1 MGYRTLWDGVSVG
14 CNSASLP
21 RESLEAEG
29 RRAVGQGLTSFDAIF
44 LPKGTPAPII
54 QKLYGT
60 IVAAMNAR
68 SGISLKEESEPYPGR
83 KQEGNTDDHPGL
95 TGSAV
100 CHGFAAFFER
110 SLSQRI
116 VDGAGRYNSA
126 AKARGADR
134 SSART

>member
-1 MGYRTLWDGVSVG
+1 DQPPNRAAGRFAHPPSGI
-14 CNSASLP
+14 
-21 RESLEAEG
+21 REQHFG
-29 RRAVGQGLTSFDAIF
+29 RLHSPSH

-83 KQEGNTDDHPGL
+83 KQGGNTDDHPGL

-126 AKARGADR
+126 AKVRRAD
-134 SSART
+134 